1 MTWLDKLGD
10 WGDILSPYLTSSQFD
25 MLVDNIKRDAPKGVY
40 PAGKDCFK
48 AFELCQLQDL
58 RVVILGQDPYHNGQA
73 TGLAFGVNSTPI
85 PPSLKIITRE
95 LRAQFDYVPEE
106 FDYSLQHWAAQG
118 VLLLNTA
125 LSVIKKQPG
134 SHSHLWNWLTPM
146 LIKEMC
152 THKKDII
159 FVLWGK
165 HAQSYEPHIH
175 NTKYVLKSPHPAAE
189 VYAGGKAG
197 FFGNGHF
204 LKVNEM
210 LDKKIDW
217 FGLSKSLTDDE
228 QIQLYNE

>member
-1 MTWLDKLGD
+1 MNWLDKLGD
-10 WGDILSPYLTSSQFD
+10 WGDVLSPYLTSSQFD
-25 MLVDNIKRDAPKGVY
+25 MLTDDIKRDVPKGVY

-48 AFELCQLQDL
+48 AFKLCQLENL

-95 LRAQFDYVPEE
+95 LRAQFDHVPEE
-106 FDYSLQHWAAQG
+106 FDFSLEHWAAQG

-125 LSVIKKQPG
+125 LSVVKGQPG
-134 SHSHLWNWLTPM
+134 SHSHLWSWLTPM

-152 THKKDII
+152 NHKEDLI

-165 HAQSYEPHIH
+165 HAQKYEVHIH
-175 NTKYVLKSPHPAAE
+175 NTKHILKSPHPAAE
-189 VYAGGKAG
+189 AYSGGKAG

-204 LKVNEM
+204 LKVNE
-210 LDKKIDW
+210 LVSPKINW
-217 FGLSKSLTDDE
+217 FELPVKATDEE
-228 QIQLYNE
+228 QIKMYE